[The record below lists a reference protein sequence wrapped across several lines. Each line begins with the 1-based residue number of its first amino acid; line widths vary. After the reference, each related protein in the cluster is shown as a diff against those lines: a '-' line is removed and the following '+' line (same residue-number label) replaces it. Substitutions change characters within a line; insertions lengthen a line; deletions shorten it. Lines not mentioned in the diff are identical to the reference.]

1 MPDVTVSFTDA
12 QWTRIVAASSNIKNK
27 IGEAGNVDADYL
39 AAMWKEQMTSK
50 VKDYERQQASI
61 DDF

>member
-12 QWTRIVAASSNIKNK
+12 QWARIVAVSSSIKNG
-27 IGEAGNVDADYL
+27 ITETGDVDADYI
-39 AAMWKEQMTSK
+39 AARWKTELSTQ
-50 VKDYERQQASI
+50 VQNAERAKTSI

>member
-12 QWTRIVAASSNIKNK
+12 QWARIVAASSNIKDSINDT
-27 IGEAGNVDADYL
+27 GNVDANYL
-39 AAMWKEQMTSK
+39 ATKWKTEVTRLVQA
-50 VKDYERQQASI
+50 YERQQASI

>member
-12 QWTRIVAASSNIKNK
+12 QWERIVAASESV
-27 IGEAGNVDADYL
+27 IGISQGTVDAAKL
-39 AAMWKEQMTSK
+39 ADLFKDLTTSWVKE
-50 VKDYERQQASI
+50 YERRNASL

>member
-12 QWTRIVAASSNIKNK
+12 QWVRVVAASSYILR
-27 IGEAGNVDADYL
+27 IDGGDVDGTKL
-39 AAMWKEQMTSK
+39 AAKWKAQVTDEVKAYEQA
-50 VKDYERQQASI
+50 QASI

>member
-12 QWTRIVAASSNIKNK
+12 QWTRIVAASTYIIREDEGTVNAAKLAVK
-27 IGEAGNVDADYL
+27 WKALETDNVKA
-39 AAMWKEQMTSK
+39 
-50 VKDYERQQASI
+50 YEKANASI

>member
-12 QWTRIVAASSNIKNK
+12 QWTRIVAASSSIKRIDEN
-27 IGEAGNVDADYL
+27 GEIDADYL
-39 AAMWKEQMTSK
+39 SEIFKKLITDQVT
-50 VKDYERQQASI
+50 DNERRESSI

>member
-12 QWTRIVAASSNIKNK
+12 QWARVVAASSFILR
-27 IGEAGNVDADYL
+27 IDEGAVDATKL
-39 AAMWKEQMTSK
+39 AAKWKALETDN
-50 VKDYERQQASI
+50 VKAYEKAQASI